1 MAGTVRGRRLAVSSK
16 ATHIDA
22 AILTVPVNAPS
33 SRALWVRLAVLVG
46 AASFL
51 IAALLQIAGS
61 PEGWA
66 GQRGLELV
74 LLALAAMLTRRF
86 GFPLPGRGFASFVLG
101 VALLGLLLDGWP
113 FSVLTTTAGMLAGDL
128 LFRRLKPGDA
138 VSNVAHLGFGT
149 GLTGLAYQALGGAV
163 GDAVLR
169 ADNLGPLTVG
179 VVLLTLIVN
188 GTFYLELSQGPRAA
202 WVDARLTVRWE
213 LAVYAASAAEALGWV
228 VLVAARPPAVVAIYA
243 SLLLVAALIGVY
255 GLIRAAVRADQL
267 HLVQR
272 IAGELAGDLNI
283 ERSFERVQD
292 AARHLVPWEGTGLA
306 RCDGAAG
313 DLTVVADSGLGSA
326 RWTVQDPLTAEVMRS
341 RRPLVEAGHA
351 GAGSEILI
359 PLRHGTAIV
368 GLWSVRHSRAG
379 MYREAD
385 AELLDLLA
393 PQLAVSLVLGTLARP
408 LGEAASQSVTYVR
421 QLTDTTDTV
430 RQGFT
435 DVAQQAARAEQDA
448 RRARGEV
455 EGAVQTLTQLV
466 EGLRQTGEAAATTRE
481 TSAAVQRTVVDVRTA
496 SGRTVEQLR
505 QLAATIEQGAAE
517 VGRLREAATEV
528 ERFSE
533 TISGI
538 AYQTNLLA
546 LNATIEAARAGTSGR
561 GFGVVADEVRKLAEE
576 SERAARNIGKS
587 ARDTRK
593 VVERAS
599 QLLDGIGGQLTDLMG
614 ASARWGAELETI
626 VSASDA
632 TRAAVERMARLP
644 ADNLVAAEAANQLL
658 ARARAA
664 AGASADEAAAVAAAA
679 AEQLRVVSDLTR
691 GAADLS
697 RLAERLA
704 EGARLM
710 EGDATP

>member
-1 MAGTVRGRRLAVSSK
+1 
-16 ATHIDA
+16 
-22 AILTVPVNAPS
+22 VPVNAPSS
-33 SRALWVRLAVLVG
+33 SRALWVRLAIVAG
-46 AASFL
+46 AALFL
-51 IAALLQIAGS
+51 IAALLHIAGT
-61 PEGWA
+61 PAWWTGE
-66 GQRGLELV
+66 RGLEVV

-86 GFPLPGRGFASFVLG
+86 GFPLPGQGFASFVLG

-113 FSVLTTTAGMLAGDL
+113 AAILIATGGMLAGDF
-128 LFRRLKPGDA
+128 LFRRLNPGDA
-138 VSNVAHLGFGT
+138 VSNAAHLCFGT
-149 GLTGLAYQALGGAV
+149 GLTGLAYESLGGAV
-163 GDAVLR
+163 GGAALR
-169 ADNLGPLTVG
+169 ADNLGPLTVA
-179 VVLLTLIVN
+179 VVLLTVIVN
-188 GTFYLELSQGPRAA
+188 GTFYLELSQGARAA
-202 WVDARLTVRWE
+202 WVDARLTLRWE

-228 VLVAARPPAVVAIYA
+228 ALVAARPAAVVAIYA
-243 SLLLVAALIGVY
+243 GLMLVAALLGMY
-255 GLIRAAVRADQL
+255 ALIRAAVRADRLQ
-267 HLVQR
+267 LVQR
-272 IAGELAGDLNI
+272 LAGELAGELNI
-283 ERSFERVQD
+283 ERSFGRIQD
-292 AARHLVPWEGTGLA
+292 AAQRLVPWEGTGFA
-306 RCDGAAG
+306 RYDGEAG
-313 DLTVVADSGLGSA
+313 DLTILADTGLGGA
-326 RWTVQDPLTAEVMRS
+326 RWTVQDPLTADVLRS
-341 RRPLVEAGHA
+341 RRPAVETGATGAG
-351 GAGSEILI
+351 GSEILI
-359 PLRHGTAIV
+359 PLLHGAAIV
-368 GLWSVRHSRAG
+368 GVWSVRHSHAD
-379 MYREAD
+379 MYRAAD
-385 AELLDLLA
+385 ADLLALLA

-408 LGEAASQSVTYVR
+408 LGESASQTVTYVR

-430 RQGFT
+430 RQGFAE
-435 DVAQQAARAEQDA
+435 VAQQAARAEQDA
-448 RRARGEV
+448 RRARVEV
-455 EGAVQTLTQLV
+455 EDAVQTLAKLV
-466 EGLRQTGEAAATTRE
+466 EGLRQTGEATTTTRQ
-481 TSAAVQRTVVDVRTA
+481 TSAEVQRTVVDVRTA

-593 VVERAS
+593 VIERAS
-599 QLLDGIGGQLTDLMG
+599 GLLDGIGHQLTDLMG
-614 ASARWGAELETI
+614 ASARWGGELETI

-644 ADNLVAAEAANQLL
+644 AENLLAAEAANQLL

-664 AGASADEAAAVAAAA
+664 AGASADEAAAVATAA

-710 EGDATP
+710 EGDAKP